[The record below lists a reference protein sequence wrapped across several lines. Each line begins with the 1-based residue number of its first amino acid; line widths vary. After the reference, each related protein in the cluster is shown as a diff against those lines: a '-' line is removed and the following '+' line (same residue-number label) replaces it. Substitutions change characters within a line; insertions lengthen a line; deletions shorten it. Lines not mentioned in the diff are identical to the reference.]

1 MFKLYI
7 IGVSI
12 LIIAIIANALVVKIG
27 IKSWYDFI
35 ELLNEFGK
43 HAFGKIGIVDYLW
56 LFIGY
61 PFILGFGYWLG
72 SKVHSLLM

>member
-1 MFKLYI
+1 MLRLYV

-12 LIIAIIANALVVKIG
+12 LVIAIIANAVVVKIG
-27 IKSWYDFI
+27 LKSWYDFI

-43 HAFGKIGIVDYLW
+43 DAFGKLGILDYLW

-61 PFILGFGYWLG
+61 PFVLGLGYWLG
-72 SKVHSLLM
+72 LKLHNFLS